1 MRGLR
6 RILVRLLATISRRR
20 DERRLTEEIDSHL
33 GLQTSANI
41 RLGMSPDEA
50 RREAVLKFGAV
61 EAVKEDYRDQRSL
74 PFIEYFLQDLRYA
87 LRGLRRNPGFTI
99 TALATVAICLGANLA
114 IFAVI
119 DAILLRSLP
128 FPQSDRLVAIFN
140 TYPKA
145 GVERAG
151 SSLMNYYERRGNI
164 PGFSSLSIFRYGSEV
179 VGETGSTQ
187 QETVMR
193 ISPDFFTTLGSGP
206 VMGRSFDEA
215 ETITPIENHGAVI
228 LTDAYWRQRLNS
240 DPDVL
245 GRDIRVNGAPR
256 KIVGVL
262 PPDFRF
268 LSSEARIFLPFTSR
282 LQQRTPQQ
290 RHSGG
295 GGTHMIARLKPGVT
309 VAEAQSQIDAHNAG
323 VEKDNPGATMM
334 AEAGFR
340 SLVLPLHADHV
351 RSIRPALLLMQGGA
365 LFLLVMGAVNLVNLL
380 LIRASR
386 HMKDMA
392 IRRSLG
398 ASRRRVVSH
407 VMVETL
413 LLTALGGLLGLVVGA
428 SGIRLLEVLGADRL
442 PLGARI
448 AFDGRLAATGLAGA
462 VILGVVIAVP
472 IAWFNLRSH
481 LEHALRSESRTG
493 TVSRAAQRLRQGFI
507 VAQIA
512 LAFVLLAGAALL
524 GLSLKNVMAVSP
536 GFRADHVLIGQF
548 TLPYGRFSGDQRV
561 AVLDRLLEAIGQQPG
576 VAAAGTIT
584 NVPLSGDSDKTAFT
598 PKGYVPQPGESPQ
611 GHYFYGVTGDYFSAL
626 GIPLREGRFLTSADS
641 HRPERVCVV
650 DEDFARRY
658 WPKGGA
664 LGQRVFQGTESEDAR
679 LFTVV
684 GVVGAV
690 KQAELTEPQGQAAV
704 YVPFRDRATNVFV
717 VTRTS
722 QRPEA
727 FADSLQRLV
736 RATDPELAIDD
747 IRSMDT
753 RIAESLIARRS
764 PAVLAGIVA
773 GVALLLAAIGTY
785 GVLSYT
791 IAQRRRE
798 IGIRMA
804 LGEGRSSVVAMVM
817 KQGMLLALIGALIGL
832 VAAVR
837 LNQLI
842 VALLFNVQ
850 STDIATLAA
859 VIATILTVA
868 AVACALPAWRA
879 ARVDPLVALRY
890 E

>member
-1 MRGLR
+1 M
-6 RILVRLLATISRRR
+6 
-20 DERRLTEEIDSHL
+20 
-33 GLQTSANI
+33 N
-41 RLGMSPDEA
+41 
-50 RREAVLKFGAV
+50 
-61 EAVKEDYRDQRSL
+61 
-74 PFIEYFLQDLRYA
+74 DLRFA
-87 LRGLRRNPGFTI
+87 LRQLRHAPAFTV
-99 TALATVAICLGANLA
+99 TALATIAICLGANLA
-114 IFAVI
+114 MFAVI
-119 DAILLRSLP
+119 EAILLRPLP

-151 SSLMNYYERRGNI
+151 SSLTNYYERRGNI

-187 QETVMR
+187 QEQVMR
-193 ISPDFFTTLGSGP
+193 ISPDFFPTLGTGP

-215 ETITPIENHGAVI
+215 ETITPIESHGAAI

-240 DPDVL
+240 DPHVL
-245 GRDIRVNGAPR
+245 GREIRVNGAPR

-290 RHSGG
+290 RHSSG

-309 VAEAQSQIDAHNAG
+309 VAEAQSQIDAHNAA
-323 VEKDNPGATMM
+323 VEKDNSLATMM

-340 SLVLPLHADHV
+340 SQVLPLHADHV
-351 RSIRPALLLMQGGA
+351 RSIRPALLLMQGST

-380 LIRASR
+380 LIRASS

-392 IRRSLG
+392 IRRSMG
-398 ASRRRVVSH
+398 ASRRHVVSH
-407 VMVETL
+407 VLVETL
-413 LLTALGGLLGLVVGA
+413 LLTGLGGLLGLVVGA

-462 VILGVVIAVP
+462 VVLGVVIGAP

-493 TVSRAAQRLRQGFI
+493 TVSRATQRVREGFI

-524 GLSLKNVMAVSP
+524 GLTLKNVMAVSP

-584 NVPLSGDSDKTAFT
+584 NIPLSGDDGKTAIT
-598 PKGYVPQPGESPQ
+598 PKGHVPQPGESPQ

-641 HRPERVCVV
+641 HRSERVCVV

-664 LGQRVFQGTESEDAR
+664 LGQRVFQGPESEDAL

-690 KQAELTEPQGQAAV
+690 KQAELTEPQGQGAV

-727 FADSLQRLV
+727 FTDSLRHLV
-736 RATDPELAIDD
+736 RSTDPELAIDD

-753 RIAESLIARRS
+753 RVAESLIARRS

-773 GVALLLAAIGTY
+773 GVALLLAAVGTY

-798 IGIRMA
+798 IGVRMA
-804 LGEGRSSVVAMVM
+804 LGAQTHHIRTQFLSLGLR
-817 KQGMLLALIGALIGL
+817 LLAAGILLGVMGAWAAGKGMEGVLFGVPKLHVATLLGTALVMTAVSL
-832 VAAVR
+832 VACLIPVR
-837 LNQLI
+837 
-842 VALLFNVQ
+842 
-850 STDIATLAA
+850 
-859 VIATILTVA
+859 
-868 AVACALPAWRA
+868 RA
-879 ARVDPLVALRY
+879 SCVDPMIALRA

>member
-1 MRGLR
+1 MNDLRLALR
-6 RILVRLLATISRRR
+6 R
-20 DERRLTEEIDSHL
+20 
-33 GLQTSANI
+33 
-41 RLGMSPDEA
+41 
-50 RREAVLKFGAV
+50 
-61 EAVKEDYRDQRSL
+61 
-74 PFIEYFLQDLRYA
+74 LRYA
-87 LRGLRRNPGFTI
+87 PAFTV
-99 TALATVAICLGANLA
+99 TALATIAICLGANLA
-114 IFAVI
+114 MFAVI

-151 SSLMNYYERRGNI
+151 ASLTNYYERRGNI
-164 PGFSSLSIFRYGSEV
+164 PAFSSLSIFRYGSEV

-187 QETVMR
+187 QEDVMR
-193 ISPDFFTTLGSGP
+193 VSPDFFTTLGTGP

-215 ETITPIENHGAVI
+215 ETFTPVENHGAAI

-240 DPDVL
+240 DPHVL

-268 LSSEARIFLPFTSR
+268 LSSEARIFLPLTSR

-290 RHSGG
+290 RHSG

-323 VEKDNPGATMM
+323 VEKDNPRATTM

-340 SLVLPLHADHV
+340 SPVLPLHADHV
-351 RSIRPALLLMQGGA
+351 RSIRPTLLLMQGSA
-365 LFLLVMGAVNLVNLL
+365 LFLLVMGTVNLVNLL
-380 LIRASR
+380 LIRASS

-392 IRRSLG
+392 IRRSMG
-398 ASRRRVVSH
+398 ASRRHVVRH

-413 LLTALGGLLGLVVGA
+413 LLTVLGGLLGLVVGA
-428 SGIRLLEVLGADRL
+428 WGIRLLEVLGADRL

-448 AFDGRLAATGLAGA
+448 AFDSRLAATGLVGA
-462 VILGVVIAVP
+462 VVLGVVIAVP

-524 GLSLKNVMAVSP
+524 GLSLKKVMAVSP

-584 NVPLSGDSDKTAFT
+584 NVPLSGDNDKTAFT

-626 GIPLREGRFLTSADS
+626 GIPLRDGRFLTSADS

-664 LGQRVFQGTESEDAR
+664 LGQRLFQGTDSEDAR

-684 GVVGAV
+684 GVVGPV
-690 KQAELTEPQGQAAV
+690 KQAELTEPQGQGAV

-727 FADSLQRLV
+727 FTDSLRQMV

-753 RIAESLIARRS
+753 RIADSLVARRS

-773 GVALLLAAIGTY
+773 GVALLLAAVGTY

-798 IGIRMA
+798 TGVRMA
-804 LGEGRSSVVAMVM
+804 LGAQTHHIRTQFLLLGLR
-817 KQGMLLALIGALIGL
+817 LLAAGILLGVMGAWAAGKGMEGVLFGVPKLHFATLLGTALVMTAVSL
-832 VAAVR
+832 VACLIPVR
-837 LNQLI
+837 
-842 VALLFNVQ
+842 
-850 STDIATLAA
+850 
-859 VIATILTVA
+859 
-868 AVACALPAWRA
+868 RA
-879 ARVDPLVALRY
+879 SRVDPMSALRA

>member
-1 MRGLR
+1 M
-6 RILVRLLATISRRR
+6 
-20 DERRLTEEIDSHL
+20 
-33 GLQTSANI
+33 N
-41 RLGMSPDEA
+41 
-50 RREAVLKFGAV
+50 
-61 EAVKEDYRDQRSL
+61 
-74 PFIEYFLQDLRYA
+74 DLRFA
-87 LRGLRRNPGFTI
+87 FRQLRHAPAFTV
-99 TALATVAICLGANLA
+99 TALATIAICLGANIA
-114 IFAVI
+114 MFAVI

-140 TYPKA
+140 TYPNA
-145 GVERAG
+145 GVERDG
-151 SSLMNYYERRGNI
+151 SSLTNYYERRGNI
-164 PGFSSLSIFRYGSEV
+164 PAFSSLSIFRYSTEV

-187 QETVMR
+187 QENILR
-193 ISPDFFTTLGSGP
+193 ISPDFFTTLGTGP

-215 ETITPIENHGAVI
+215 ETITPVENHGAAI

-240 DPDVL
+240 DPHVL
-245 GRDIRVNGAPR
+245 GRDLRVNGAPR

-268 LSSEARIFLPFTSR
+268 LSSDARIFLPFTSR
-282 LQQRTPQQ
+282 LQQRTPQE

-295 GGTHMIARLKPGVT
+295 GAHMIARLKPGAT

-323 VEKDNPGATMM
+323 VEKDNPRATIM

-340 SLVLPLHADHV
+340 SPVLPLHADHV
-351 RSIRPALLLMQGGA
+351 RSIRPTLLLMQSSA
-365 LFLLVMGAVNLVNLL
+365 LFLLVMGAFNLVNLL
-380 LIRASR
+380 LIRASS

-392 IRRSLG
+392 IRRSMG
-398 ASRRRVVSH
+398 ASVRHVVSH

-413 LLTALGGLLGLVVGA
+413 LLTALGGVLGLVAGA
-428 SGIRLLEVLGADRL
+428 AGIRLFDVLGADRL

-462 VILGVVIAVP
+462 VVLGVVIAVP

-548 TLPYGRFSGDQRV
+548 TLPYGLFPSGSPQRV
-561 AVLDRLLEAIGQQPG
+561 GVLDRLLEAIGQQPG
-576 VAAAGTIT
+576 VAAAGVIT
-584 NVPLSGDSDKTAFT
+584 NVPLSGDNGKTAIT
-598 PKGYVPQPGESPQ
+598 PNGYVPQPGESLQ
-611 GHYFYGVTGDYFSAL
+611 GHYFYGITGDYFPAL

-650 DEDFARRY
+650 DEDFVRRY
-658 WPKGGA
+658 WPKGDA
-664 LGQRVFQGTESEDAR
+664 LGQRVFQGSDSDDAL

-690 KQAELTEPQGQAAV
+690 KQAEITEPQGQGAV
-704 YVPFRDRATNVFV
+704 YVPYHYRDTNVFV

-722 QRPEA
+722 QRSEA
-727 FADSLQRLV
+727 FANSLRQLV
-736 RATDPELAIDD
+736 RGTDPELAIDD
-747 IRSMDT
+747 IRSMDM

-764 PAVLAGIVA
+764 PALLAGVVA
-773 GVALLLAAIGTY
+773 GVALLLAAVGTY
-785 GVLSYT
+785 GLLSYT

-798 IGIRMA
+798 IGVRMA
-804 LGEGRSSVVAMVM
+804 LGAQTHHIRTQFLSLGLR
-817 KQGMLLALIGALIGL
+817 LLAAGILLGVMGAWAAGKGMEGVLFGVPTFHLATLFGTALVLTAVSL
-832 VAAVR
+832 VAC
-837 LNQLI
+837 LI
-842 VALLFNVQ
+842 
-850 STDIATLAA
+850 
-859 VIATILTVA
+859 
-868 AVACALPAWRA
+868 PARRA
-879 ARVDPLVALRY
+879 SRVDPMIALRA